1 MLKNK
6 DNVKIQPSHFS
17 VPIKRCPKQKKRLMI
32 KRKLGR
38 ILTVSSIL
46 LWFIDRSSSIISA
59 NFSRILCGD
68 HYLQPVNGLLGDDS
82 CGFNADMH
90 FTALMFLILI
100 TGIALIIISPAQNE
114 VH

>member
-1 MLKNK
+1 
-6 DNVKIQPSHFS
+6 
-17 VPIKRCPKQKKRLMI
+17 MI

-38 ILTVSSIL
+38 ILTVSSIF
-46 LWFIDRSSSIISA
+46 LWFIDRFSSIISA

-68 HYLQPVNGLLGDDS
+68 LYLQPVNDILGDLS

-90 FTALMFLILI
+90 FTVLMFLVLI
-100 TGIALIIISPAQNE
+100 TGIALIIISLVQNE

>member
-6 DNVKIQPSHFS
+6 DNEKIQPSHFL
-17 VPIKRCPKQKKRLMI
+17 VPIKRCSEQKKRLMI
-32 KRKLGR
+32 KRKLGL

-46 LWFIDRSSSIISA
+46 LWFIDRFSSIISA
-59 NFSRILCGD
+59 NISKILCGD
-68 HYLQPVNGLLGDDS
+68 LYLQPVNGLLGDFS

-90 FTALMFLILI
+90 FTALMFLVLI
-100 TGIALIIISPAQNE
+100 TGIALIIISLVQNE